1 MRIRSWCTCWPLHR
15 LRTACAQSHFGVLFI
30 NRTRSL
36 FFITKRS
43 IISAKSP
50 GFIIFWR
57 TLICS
62 PVINTDSGFNFISFT
77 LCNSYKSEG
86 NLSFYY
92 RHWNDRPN
100 RGWSK
105 IGPTAIREKIW
116 IIAVSVTAKITCIP
130 CLCCKNEAWR
140 EGVTAKSEFSLNI
153 SVFALWKDSKNSGLC
168 RFLLLNQ

>member
-1 MRIRSWCTCWPLHR
+1 MMHKLVTSCAEPGASAASARFCYPACGLPGSGWPLHR

-50 GFIIFWR
+50 GFIIFWK

-62 PVINTDSGFNFISFT
+62 PVINTDSGFIFITFT

-100 RGWSK
+100 RVLPNYW
-105 IGPTAIREKIW
+105 GPEQRARLAADEPEKPVDCEW
-116 IIAVSVTAKITCIP
+116 VK
-130 CLCCKNEAWR
+130 
-140 EGVTAKSEFSLNI
+140 
-153 SVFALWKDSKNSGLC
+153 
-168 RFLLLNQ
+168 